1 MGVLNVT
8 PDSFSDGG
16 RFDTAERAIAR
27 GIELVAQGADVV
39 DVGGESTRPGAQPV
53 SEREEQRR
61 VICVVEELAGRGI
74 AVSIDTI
81 HAGTAAAAVAAGARY
96 INDVSGGAHDP
107 EMLRVAADASRARGV
122 RFIAGHWRGVP
133 DPAQRR
139 SDYDD
144 VVVEVR
150 DALET
155 RAAAARA
162 AGVDLAHILLD
173 PGLGFD
179 KTGDQSWSLLA
190 RLDEL
195 LALGYPVLIGASRKR
210 MIADALVDLP
220 VPARAVGSTAGGHE
234 RDLATS
240 VTSALAARAGAWGV
254 RVHDVPGT
262 VQALAVARRF
272 QRGTHR
278 LSATPAPSSSA
289 MPAPSSCAMPAPSSS
304 AMPAPSSCAMPAP
317 SSCAMPA
324 PSSCA
329 TKESQDPCPADAAT
343 PTAHGGLPCDRITLT
358 GVEIFAHHGVFDFER
373 ERGQRFVIDVAVEV
387 DLRGAAAG
395 DELAR
400 TVHYGELAAAVVAA
414 VERDPVDLIE
424 TVAERVAAV
433 ALEFDGVR
441 SAEVTVHKPDAPIE
455 AAFSDV
461 SVTVVRHART
471 AGSCAVG
478 DPPSASASRPSSS
491 SCAEGGASPPSSSSC
506 AEGGASPPSLS
517 SCAEGGASPP
527 SLSSC
532 AEGGASP
539 PSLSSCAEGGA
550 SLPSLSSCAEGG
562 ARSRRIHP
570 DETPSPGDIDDTEE
584 AR

>member
-1 MGVLNVT
+1 MGVLNAT

-27 GIELVAQGADVV
+27 GIELVAQGADIV

-61 VICVVEELAGRGI
+61 VIRVVEELAGRGI

-107 EMLRVAADASRARGV
+107 GMLRVAAEASRARGV
-122 RFIAGHWRGVP
+122 GFIAGHWRGVP

-139 SDYDD
+139 SDYGD
-144 VVVEVR
+144 VVAEVR
-150 DALET
+150 DALER
-155 RAAAARA
+155 RAAAARG
-162 AGVDLAHILLD
+162 AGVDAAHIVLD

-195 LALGYPVLIGASRKR
+195 LALGYPVLVGASRKR
-210 MIADALVDLP
+210 MLGDALARLP
-220 VPARAVGSTAGGHE
+220 AAALGVSTSDGRHE

-240 VTSALAARAGAWGV
+240 VTSALAARGGAWCV

-262 VQALAVARRF
+262 VQALAVADAWTRGEGDPGGRPGAGSRRDPAAAPSDPSI
-272 QRGTHR
+272 GGA
-278 LSATPAPSSSA
+278 ATATAAAPAPGHERA
-289 MPAPSSCAMPAPSSS
+289 GALAPALAPEAGDRTS
-304 AMPAPSSCAMPAP
+304 
-317 SSCAMPA
+317 
-324 PSSCA
+324 
-329 TKESQDPCPADAAT
+329 
-343 PTAHGGLPCDRITLT
+343 DRIALT
-358 GVEIFAHHGVFDFER
+358 GVEVFAHHGVFDFER

-395 DELAR
+395 DELTR

-433 ALEFDGVR
+433 ALGFAGVR
-441 SAEVTVHKPDAPIE
+441 SAAVTVHKPDAPIE
-455 AAFSDV
+455 AVFSDV
-461 SVTVVRHART
+461 SVTVVRHAR
-471 AGSCAVG
+471 ASESCIVG
-478 DPPSASASRPSSS
+478 DPPSASAATSPSPRAEGAEASRPSPSPR
-491 SCAEGGASPPSSSSC
+491 AEGGA
-506 AEGGASPPSLS
+506 G
-517 SCAEGGASPP
+517 
-527 SLSSC
+527 
-532 AEGGASP
+532 
-539 PSLSSCAEGGA
+539 
-550 SLPSLSSCAEGG
+550 
-562 ARSRRIHP
+562 SRRIHP
-570 DETPSPGDIDDTEE
+570 DGAPGPGGLDRAEE